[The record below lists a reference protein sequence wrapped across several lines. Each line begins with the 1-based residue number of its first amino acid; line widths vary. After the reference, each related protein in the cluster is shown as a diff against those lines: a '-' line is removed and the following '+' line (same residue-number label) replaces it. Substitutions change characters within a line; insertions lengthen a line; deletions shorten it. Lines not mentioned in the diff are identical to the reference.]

1 MKTILKTTLAFAILF
16 YSTGIEAQR
25 PQPKLNQL
33 ELYKQFTGTWQAEIG
48 ADSVE
53 VRECREY
60 GLSFVIDVYQVIKGK
75 KIPVYINNISF
86 DSNEGKFKGF
96 LLYPNGAYFT
106 WIGQF
111 TNNNYFSGN
120 IVFNFMP
127 EVAWSEFHSNVISPT
142 EFTCTNINRQS
153 QQTTAM
159 KFVKMDQAIN

>member
-1 MKTILKTTLAFAILF
+1 MKTILKTTLTITIII
-16 YSTGIEAQR
+16 YSFGIQAQR
-25 PQPKLNQL
+25 PQTKLNQL
-33 ELYKQFTGTWQAEIG
+33 ELYKQYLGTWQAEIG

-60 GLSFVIDVYQVIKGK
+60 GLSFVIDVYQVIKGR
-75 KIPVYINNISF
+75 KIPMYINNISF

-96 LLYPNGAYFT
+96 LLYPNGGYFT

-111 TNNNYFSGN
+111 NKNNYFLGN

-127 EVAWSEFHSNVISPT
+127 DVAWSEFHSNFISST

-153 QQTTAM
+153 QQTREM
-159 KFVKMDQAIN
+159 KFIKVN

>member
-1 MKTILKTTLAFAILF
+1 MKTILKTMLVISVLF
-16 YSTGIEAQR
+16 CSMGIDAQK
-25 PQPKLNQL
+25 PQTKLNQL
-33 ELYKQFTGTWQAEIG
+33 ELYKQYLGTWQAEIG

-75 KIPVYINNISF
+75 KIPMYLNNICF

-96 LLYPNGAYFT
+96 MLYPNGGYFT

-111 TNNNYFSGN
+111 TKNEYFSGK

-127 EVAWSEFHSNVISPT
+127 DVVWSEFHSNFVSPT
-142 EFTCTNINRQS
+142 EFTCTNINQQS
-153 QQTTAM
+153 QQITEM
-159 KFVKMDQAIN
+159 KFIKVN

>member
-1 MKTILKTTLAFAILF
+1 MKTILKSTLTIFVLFSSIGIL
-16 YSTGIEAQR
+16 AQTK
-25 PQPKLNQL
+25 QLKLNQL
-33 ELYKQFTGTWQAEIG
+33 ELYKQYLGTWQAEIG

-75 KIPVYINNISF
+75 KIPMYINNISF

-96 LLYPNGAYFT
+96 LLYPNGGYFT

-111 TNNNYFSGN
+111 TKNEYFSGK

-127 EVAWSEFHSNVISPT
+127 DVAWSDFHSSFVSPT
-142 EFTCTNINRQS
+142 EFTCTNFN
-153 QQTTAM
+153 QQGQLTTEM
-159 KFVKMDQAIN
+159 KFIKVN

>member
-1 MKTILKTTLAFAILF
+1 MKTILKSNLALIVLF
-16 YSTGIEAQR
+16 FSIGIQAQTK
-25 PQPKLNQL
+25 QPKLNQL
-33 ELYKQFTGTWQAEIG
+33 ELYKQFIGTWQAEIG

-75 KIPVYINNISF
+75 KIPMYINNISF

-96 LLYPNGAYFT
+96 LLYPNGGYFT

-111 TNNNYFSGN
+111 TKNNYFSGN

-127 EVAWSEFHSNVISPT
+127 EVAWSEFHSNFVSPT
-142 EFTCTNINRQS
+142 EFTCTNINQQS
-153 QQTTAM
+153 QQTTEM
-159 KFVKMDQAIN
+159 KFIKVN